1 MTFWTNRFTTRSSDP
16 CVLVRSLAYCLAASL
31 PCLRPPLLRLAGE
44 EVRSLRGGEAAA
56 TRLLLEPLAGAQ
68 VC

>member
-1 MTFWTNRFTTRSSDP
+1 M
-16 CVLVRSLAYCLAASL
+16 LVRSLAYCLAASL